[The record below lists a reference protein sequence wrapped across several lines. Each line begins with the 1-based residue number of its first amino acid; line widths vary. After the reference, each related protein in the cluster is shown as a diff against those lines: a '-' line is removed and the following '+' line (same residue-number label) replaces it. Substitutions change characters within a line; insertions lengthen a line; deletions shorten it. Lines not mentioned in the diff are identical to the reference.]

1 MINKIKEEINMR
13 NLYEIME
20 NISKEEKMWDC
31 IRVELN
37 DLRKNPDNFGANEVD
52 IISDY
57 FRSDEEFINDN
68 FELYV
73 LSGDIVL

>member
-1 MINKIKEEINMR
+1 ME

-20 NISKEEKMWDC
+20 NTSKDEKMWDC

-37 DLRKNPDNFGANEVD
+37 DLRKNPDNFGATEVD

-57 FRSDEEFINDN
+57 FAADENFIDEQ
-68 FELYV
+68 FELYAW
-73 LSGDIVL
+73 SGDIIL

>member
-1 MINKIKEEINMR
+1 MK

-20 NISKEEKMWDC
+20 SMSKDEKMWGC
-31 IRVELN
+31 IKVELN

-57 FRSDEEFINDN
+57 FRSGEEFINDQ

-73 LSGDIVL
+73 SSGDIIL

>member
-1 MINKIKEEINMR
+1 MK

-20 NISKEEKMWDC
+20 NTSKDEKMWDC

-37 DLRKNPDNFGANEVD
+37 DLRKNPDNFGADEVD

-57 FRSDEEFINDN
+57 FAADEEFINDQ
-68 FELYV
+68 FELYA
-73 LSGDIVL
+73 LSGDIIL

>member
-1 MINKIKEEINMR
+1 MK

-20 NISKEEKMWDC
+20 SMNKEEKMWSC

-37 DLRKNPDNFGANEVD
+37 DLRKNPDNFGSTEVD
-52 IISDY
+52 IISEY
-57 FRSDEEFINDN
+57 FGANEEFINDQ
-68 FELYV
+68 FELYI

>member
-1 MINKIKEEINMR
+1 MK

-20 NISKEEKMWDC
+20 SMNKEEKMWNC

-37 DLRKNPDNFGANEVD
+37 DLRKNPTAFGANEVD

-57 FRSDEEFINDN
+57 FGADEDFINEQ
-68 FELYV
+68 FELYA
-73 LSGDIVL
+73 LSGDIIL

>member
-1 MINKIKEEINMR
+1 MK

-20 NISKEEKMWDC
+20 SMNKDEKMWDC

-37 DLRKNPDNFGANEVD
+37 DLRKNPDNFGATEVD

-57 FRSDEEFINDN
+57 FAADENFIDEQ
-68 FELYV
+68 FELYA
-73 LSGDIVL
+73 LSGDIIL

>member
-1 MINKIKEEINMR
+1 MK

-20 NISKEEKMWDC
+20 NMNKDEKMWDC

-37 DLRKNPDNFGANEVD
+37 DLRKNPTAFGVTEVD
-52 IISDY
+52 IISQY
-57 FRSDEEFINDN
+57 FAADEEFINDQ

-73 LSGDIVL
+73 LSGDIIL

>member
-1 MINKIKEEINMR
+1 MK

-20 NISKEEKMWDC
+20 SMNKDEKMWNC

-57 FRSDEEFINDN
+57 FGADEDFINEQ
-68 FELYV
+68 FELYA
-73 LSGDIVL
+73 LSGDIIL

>member
-1 MINKIKEEINMR
+1 MK

-20 NISKEEKMWDC
+20 SINKEEKMWSC

-37 DLRKNPDNFGANEVD
+37 DLRKNPTAFGSTEVD

-57 FRSDEEFINDN
+57 FAAGEDFINDQ
-68 FELYV
+68 FELYA

>member
-1 MINKIKEEINMR
+1 MK

-20 NISKEEKMWDC
+20 SMNKEEKMWSC

-57 FRSDEEFINDN
+57 FGSDEDFINDQ

-73 LSGDIVL
+73 SSGDIIL

>member
-1 MINKIKEEINMR
+1 MK

-20 NISKEEKMWDC
+20 NTSKDEKMWDC

-57 FRSDEEFINDN
+57 FAADENFINDQ

-73 LSGDIVL
+73 LSGDIIL

>member
-1 MINKIKEEINMR
+1 ME

-20 NISKEEKMWDC
+20 NTSKDEKMWDC

-57 FRSDEEFINDN
+57 FWADESFIDEQ
-68 FELYV
+68 FKLYA
-73 LSGDIVL
+73 LSGDIIL

>member
-1 MINKIKEEINMR
+1 MK

-20 NISKEEKMWDC
+20 SMNKDEKMWDC

-37 DLRKNPDNFGANEVD
+37 DLRKNPIAFGSTEVD

-57 FRSDEEFINDN
+57 FGADESFIDEQ
-68 FELYV
+68 FELYA
-73 LSGDIVL
+73 LSGDIIL